1 MHQVDPAEKLVG
13 PTAVPLPSSCT
24 TFKAHQ
30 RCTSYQ
36 PGPAPLENP
45 FSHSYHAKK
54 TGGAELILTVG
65 SLHIGPFILHTSS
78 FQPAVQSGIVYR
90 KKPLRQRRAT
100 IINL

>member
-13 PTAVPLPSSCT
+13 PTVVPL
-24 TFKAHQ
+24 KAHQ